1 MLSNPFEIL
10 HESFTFD
17 LWANQKWLAYLE
29 SQSGL
34 EIERGIFQHIFSGQE
49 VWLQRVF
56 GNALTAM
63 PKFEVTIEKITELNN
78 AWKGLLA
85 SRSDNPIIHYH
96 RFDGV
101 AGHLHLDQIARHLID
116 HGTYH
121 RGELRGLC
129 RVRGA
134 EDFPE
139 TGLGLYY
146 MNH

>member
-1 MLSNPFEIL
+1 MLGNQFEIL
-10 HESFTFD
+10 KESFAFD
-17 LWANQKWLAYLE
+17 LWANQRWWSYLDE
-29 SQSGL
+29 KSEL
-34 EIERGIFQHIFSGQE
+34 RVEHDIFQHIFSGQE

-56 GNALTAM
+56 GTPPTSM
-63 PKFEVTIEKITELNN
+63 PKFEVTIQKIVEINK
-78 AWKGLLA
+78 AWTDVLV

-101 AGHLHLDQIARHLID
+101 AGHLHLDQIARHIID

-129 RVRGA
+129 RTRGA

-146 MNH
+146 MTH

>member
-1 MLSNPFEIL
+1 MSDTFLLLIQGFE
-10 HESFTFD
+10 FD
-17 LWANQKWLAYLE
+17 LWANKRWWAYLE
-29 SQSGL
+29 GKSELVQD
-34 EIERGIFQHIFSGQE
+34 RAIFAHIFSGQE
-49 VWLQRVF
+49 VWRQRVL
-56 GNALTAM
+56 GTPPTEM
-63 PKFEVTIEKITELNN
+63 PRFEVSERAIVELNEG
-78 AWKGLLA
+78 WKELLR

-129 RVRGA
+129 RQRGA
-134 EDFPE
+134 DDFPE

-146 MNH
+146 MSQM